1 MIAAP
6 DRLARNY
13 VHQVLL
19 LEELEGHGCA
29 VLWSEGA
36 LNVFLAHPA
45 EAGPGTTMATDGVAD
60 PRERADLI
68 AYLATLGDGPSAGSP

>member
-1 MIAAP
+1 MP
-6 DRLARNY
+6 
-13 VHQVLL
+13 
-19 LEELEGHGCA
+19 
-29 VLWSEGA
+29 VLWSEEA

-45 EAGPGTTMATDGVAD
+45 GAVPGTTMATDGVAD